1 VHFAFSDDQVAFRD
15 AVADF
20 LAKECPPSVV
30 RQAWDGQPV
39 DLWRPLAEMGVV
51 GLTVPE
57 AAGGLGLGMLD
68 LVLLLEETGRA
79 ALPEPIVETTAV
91 CAPLLDDEWG
101 ARVRW
106 WCCTIPGARPGPTG
120 PTSCWSRATATAA
133 CRRPT
138 RPR

>member
-1 VHFAFSDDQVAFRD
+1 MHFAFSDDQVAFRD

-30 RQAWDGQPV
+30 RSAWEGRPT
-39 DLWRPLAEMGVV
+39 DLWAPLAEMGVI

-57 AAGGLGLGMLD
+57 ACGGLGLGMLD

-79 ALPEPIVETTAV
+79 ALPEPIVETTAA

-101 ARVRW
+101 ARV
-106 WCCTIPGARPGPTG
+106 AN
-120 PTSCWSRATATAA
+120 
-133 CRRPT
+133 
-138 RPR
+138 